1 MADEFVLV
9 FDRVTKRFGDVV
21 ANEEVSFSVVPGEIH
36 ALIGENGA
44 GKTTLVNIL
53 FGMLL
58 ADEGRIFWQGKEL
71 RLTGPHSA
79 VKQGLGMV
87 QQEICLA
94 EALTAAQNII
104 AGAEKTHGLGRIS
117 WRRVEEEV
125 DNLLEEFE
133 CRFSARAVVA
143 DLSLVQQR
151 IVEILRLL
159 WHQAKLVIL
168 DEPTSRLGPK
178 EIDLLLGA
186 FSKLRERGV
195 TILFITHR
203 LGEIFT
209 VADRVSILRRG
220 RLIATLPTKETNEQE
235 LGRLMFGKRNSLN
248 EERRSLP
255 RQRGEV
261 IAKMHLDGSILKDCN
276 FKIYKGERLGIAALP
291 GNGGEEL
298 VAAFSGSLRWQGN
311 LVLRVREGTAWR
323 GLSLIKAQRECGIRV
338 VPAQRLG
345 LSLAP
350 FFTITENSGIGWLS
364 SFVRRV
370 AGISFISYKKLTDV
384 ALKLPERFGIKMKD
398 PGQML
403 KTLSG
408 GNQQRFQ
415 IGRELTAN
423 PRILVMEH
431 PTQGIDLAGV
441 SEFRSWFDSYLEDP
455 GHNLQAVFIV
465 SPDLEELLELCDRL
479 LVMYRGQIV
488 YETEVD
494 GIDEEEWNKIGYML
508 TGGKS
513 ISPSERSDG
522 NVATS

>member
-1 MADEFVLV
+1 MADKFVLV
-9 FDRVTKRFGDVV
+9 FDQVTKRFGDVV
-21 ANEEVSFSVVPGEIH
+21 ANDAVSFSVVPGEVH

-53 FGMLL
+53 FGMLV
-58 ADEGRIFWQGKEL
+58 ADEGKIFWRGKKL
-71 RLTGPHSA
+71 CLTGPHSA

-104 AGAEKTHGLGRIS
+104 AGAEKTRGLDWIS

-125 DNLLEEFE
+125 DKLLEEFE
-133 CRFSARAVVA
+133 CRFSSQAVVA

-159 WHQAKLVIL
+159 WHQAELVIL

-178 EIDLLLGA
+178 EIDLLLGTL
-186 FSKLRERGV
+186 SKLRERGV
-195 TILFITHR
+195 TVLFITHR
-203 LGEIFT
+203 LEEIFT
-209 VADRVSILRRG
+209 VADRVSVLRRG
-220 RLIATLPTKETNEQE
+220 RLVATLPIKETNEQE
-235 LGRLMFGKRNSLN
+235 LGRLMFGQRNSLS
-248 EERRSLP
+248 EKHRSLP
-255 RQRGEV
+255 RQRGKV
-261 IAKMHLDGSILKDCN
+261 IAKMHFDGFALKDCN
-276 FKIYKGERLGIAALP
+276 FKIYEGERLGIAALP

-298 VAAFSGSLRWQGN
+298 VAAFSGSLKWQGN
-311 LVLRVREGTAWR
+311 LELMVRKGTGWR
-323 GLSLIKAQRECGIRV
+323 KLSSIKAQRRWGIRV

-350 FFTITENSGIGWLS
+350 FFTIVENGGIGWLS
-364 SFVRRV
+364 SFVQRF
-370 AGISFISYKKLTDV
+370 AGISFISYKKLTEV
-384 ALKLPERFGIKMKD
+384 ASKLPERFGIKMKH
-398 PGQML
+398 PEQML

-423 PRILVMEH
+423 PRILIMEH

-441 SEFRSWFDSYLEDP
+441 SEFRNWFDSYLGDP
-455 GHNLQAVFIV
+455 SHNLQAVFIV
-465 SPDLEELLELCDRL
+465 SPDLEELLGLCDRL

-488 YETEVD
+488 YETGVD
-494 GIDEEEWNKIGYML
+494 AIDEEEWNKIGRML
-508 TGGKS
+508 TGGKT
-513 ISPSERSDG
+513 ISSLERSDG
-522 NVATS
+522 NAATS